1 MDAAAEPTWM
11 YSRRVLEGLS
21 SPSQRQVSAQPKS
34 IIELHNLTY
43 RTKGSSKGGYRHIGT
58 VCSMD
63 AAAEPTWTYS
73 RRVPVCLYP
82 PLLRHS
88 YTKPIKHEAMPPSLY
103 LRGYDAAIIARLT
116 PTTQDNSMEPMIN
129 IALRAARKAGEN
141 IVRASD
147 DLERFEV
154 KAKGVNNFVS
164 EVDINAEQ
172 EIIYHLQKA
181 YPDHAIMGEESG
193 LTGSEDAEYRWI
205 IDPLDGTTN
214 FIRGIPHYAVS
225 VACTFKGKLEH
236 AVIVDPVRR
245 EEFTASRGR
254 GAQLNGHRI
263 RVSKLASLDG
273 ALLGTGIPFKEHC
286 DDKLGPYSQ
295 SMELLAGQCAG
306 IRRAGAASLDLAYVA
321 AGRLDAFWEIG
332 LAPWD
337 IAAGA
342 LLVREAGGL
351 VADID
356 GSDGYLESGNIVC
369 GNPKCFKAVLQTV
382 KPLLG

>member
-1 MDAAAEPTWM
+1 
-11 YSRRVLEGLS
+11 
-21 SPSQRQVSAQPKS
+21 
-34 IIELHNLTY
+34 
-43 RTKGSSKGGYRHIGT
+43 
-58 VCSMD
+58 
-63 AAAEPTWTYS
+63 
-73 RRVPVCLYP
+73 
-82 PLLRHS
+82 
-88 YTKPIKHEAMPPSLY
+88 
-103 LRGYDAAIIARLT
+103 
-116 PTTQDNSMEPMIN
+116 MEPMIN

-147 DLERFEV
+147 DLHRFEV
-154 KAKGVNNFVS
+154 KAKGVNNFVT
-164 EVDINAEQ
+164 EVDINAER

-181 YPDHAIMGEESG
+181 YPDHAILGEESG
-193 LTGSEDAEYRWI
+193 LIGNEESEYRWI

-225 VACTFKGKLEH
+225 IACMYRGKIEH
-236 AVIVDPVRR
+236 AVVVDPVRR

-263 RVSKLASLDG
+263 RVSELASLDG
-273 ALLGTGIPFKEHC
+273 ALLGTGIPFKNHC
-286 DDKLGPYSQ
+286 DDQLEPYSK
-295 SMELLAGQCAG
+295 SMEVLASQCAG

-332 LAPWD
+332 LAQWD
-337 IAAGA
+337 IAAGV

-356 GSDGYLESGNIVC
+356 GSDNYLESGNIVC

-382 KPLLG
+382 KP

>member
-1 MDAAAEPTWM
+1 
-11 YSRRVLEGLS
+11 
-21 SPSQRQVSAQPKS
+21 
-34 IIELHNLTY
+34 
-43 RTKGSSKGGYRHIGT
+43 
-58 VCSMD
+58 
-63 AAAEPTWTYS
+63 
-73 RRVPVCLYP
+73 
-82 PLLRHS
+82 
-88 YTKPIKHEAMPPSLY
+88 
-103 LRGYDAAIIARLT
+103 
-116 PTTQDNSMEPMIN
+116 MEPMIN

-147 DLERFEV
+147 DLHRFEV
-154 KAKGVNNFVS
+154 KAKGVNNFVT
-164 EVDINAEQ
+164 EVDINAER

-181 YPDHAIMGEESG
+181 YPDHAILGEESG
-193 LTGSEDAEYRWI
+193 LIGSEDSEYRWI

-225 VACTFKGKLEH
+225 VACMYRGKIEH
-236 AVIVDPVRR
+236 AVVVDPVRR

-263 RVSKLASLDG
+263 RVSELASLDG
-273 ALLGTGIPFKEHC
+273 ALLGTGIPFKNHC
-286 DDKLGPYSQ
+286 DDQLEPYSK
-295 SMELLAGQCAG
+295 SMEVLASQCAG

-332 LAPWD
+332 LAQWD
-337 IAAGA
+337 IAAGV

-356 GSDGYLESGNIVC
+356 GSDNYLESGNIVC